1 MPFGRSRRVAR
12 RTARRTSRRQMGMY
26 GYGSG
31 SLYDDLGLP
40 RLPGPYDNGYDEPP
54 PRRRRA
60 PAAEPEPQDT
70 EVDEIAK
77 LATLHEQGV
86 LTDEEFSAKKK
97 EILGL

>member
-26 GYGSG
+26 GGG
-31 SLYDDLGLP
+31 NLYDDLGLP
-40 RLPGPYDNGYDEPP
+40 RLPGAYDDGYDEP

-60 PAAEPEPQDT
+60 PAPERSDT
-70 EVDEIAK
+70 EVEEIAK
-77 LATLHEQGV
+77 LAKLHEQGV

-97 EILGL
+97 AILGL

>member
-26 GYGSG
+26 GGG

-40 RLPGPYDNGYDEPP
+40 RLPGGMYDDGYDEPP
-54 PRRRRA
+54 PPRRA
-60 PAAEPEPQDT
+60 RAPERKDT
-70 EVDEIAK
+70 DVDEIAK
-77 LATLHEQGV
+77 LAKLHEQGV